1 MDALIQVKNVSKSYK
16 KQTVVKNVSFD
27 IEKGKSYGI
36 KGYNGSGKSVL
47 LKLIAGYAFPDSG
60 EIVIDG
66 KILKKDIDFIQN
78 AGVVINAPEFIGGMS
93 AFKNLKYLAEIKRQ
107 IGDKEILEILE
118 KFQLSAAKN
127 KRVSAF
133 SQGMK

>member
-1 MDALIQVKNVSKSYK
+1 M
-16 KQTVVKNVSFD
+16 KNVSFD

-66 KILKKDIDFIQN
+66 K
-78 AGVVINAPEFIGGMS
+78 
-93 AFKNLKYLAEIKRQ
+93 Y
-107 IGDKEILEILE
+107 
-118 KFQLSAAKN
+118 
-127 KRVSAF
+127 
-133 SQGMK
+133 

>member
-66 KILKKDIDFIQN
+66 K
-78 AGVVINAPEFIGGMS
+78 
-93 AFKNLKYLAEIKRQ
+93 Y
-107 IGDKEILEILE
+107 
-118 KFQLSAAKN
+118 
-127 KRVSAF
+127 
-133 SQGMK
+133 

>member
-1 MDALIQVKNVSKSYK
+1 M
-16 KQTVVKNVSFD
+16 
-27 IEKGKSYGI
+27 
-36 KGYNGSGKSVL
+36 
-47 LKLIAGYAFPDSG
+47 
-60 EIVIDG
+60 IDG

-133 SQGMK
+133 SQGMKQRLRLAQALMESPGYFASGRADERP

>member
-47 LKLIAGYAFPDSG
+47 LKLIAGYAFP
-60 EIVIDG
+60 
-66 KILKKDIDFIQN
+66 
-78 AGVVINAPEFIGGMS
+78 
-93 AFKNLKYLAEIKRQ
+93 RQ
-107 IGDKEILEILE
+107 
-118 KFQLSAAKN
+118 
-127 KRVSAF
+127 R
-133 SQGMK
+133 